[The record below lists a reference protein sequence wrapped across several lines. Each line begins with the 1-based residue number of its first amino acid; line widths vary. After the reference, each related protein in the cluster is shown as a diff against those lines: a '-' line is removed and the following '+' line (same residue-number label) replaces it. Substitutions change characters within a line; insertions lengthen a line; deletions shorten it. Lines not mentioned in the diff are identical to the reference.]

1 MNDERE
7 RRAGAGGGGRDKHR
21 VCQGDKRRQRNDI
34 KMNRFAYLKAHKKQ
48 FPVLKP

>member
-7 RRAGAGGGGRDKHR
+7 RRAGGGEDGGIRTGDWE
-21 VCQGDKRRQRNDI
+21 DKRRQRNDI